1 MMEKISV
8 LRARPARPVTYHHF
22 LSGIG
27 ATAFFCFFLM
37 APPSEAVDLLAE
49 LTAGYDSNPAL
60 ADPSDGSGFSVYG
73 LGAQHSFVLSEDL
86 ALHLSAEGRY
96 QDYWSVGDN
105 YRLQAGTA
113 LSYVMADGR
122 FLPSLIG
129 EVAAYR
135 DALIEADERNEA
147 MAGVAAD
154 WILSNRLTLGFE
166 QTFRWLSYLNWA
178 KPFSGKG
185 QGRNGDNG
193 GGGGKG
199 GGGGGGGKNSSA
211 ATRSE
216 WVWAG
221 PPSDQGKGKGNS
233 ELNKSY
239 PPRDNRLMVTGVDLD
254 IFILPTLTGRVYGAY
269 GNLNSSLDMESFREI
284 QAGAALS
291 WAPAEQWLVGFEA
304 TWYRTQYYSVPEN
317 ITSVRRINYS
327 WSAGLQVSRFWGDME
342 FFGQAGWKSGD
353 APLDY
358 ESYTQTVIQCG
369 LSYSF

>member
-8 LRARPARPVTYHHF
+8 LRVRPARRKPYYYF

-27 ATAFFCFFLM
+27 VAAFFCFFM
-37 APPSEAVDLLAE
+37 MVPPSEAVDLLAE

-60 ADPSDGSGFSVYG
+60 TDPSDGSGFSVYG

-199 GGGGGGGKNSSA
+199 GGGGGGGGKNSSA

-221 PPSDQGKGKGNS
+221 PPSDQGKGNG

-291 WAPAEQWLVGFEA
+291 WAPAELWLVGFEA